1 MYRVLVADDEPI
13 ERTVVSKT
21 IQTYFPGQ
29 LEVVTAENGRQAA
42 ELFFSKN
49 CDIALLDIE
58 MPGVNGLEAAK
69 QIRARDK
76 YCSIIFLTAFDDFS
90 YAKQAI
96 GVKALEYLLKPGADE
111 ELLAVLEEAI
121 RLAQE
126 REGRADKTAE
136 TQEPENAAE
145 DAGAWGE
152 ADWRE
157 VDCGLEE
164 NRSGNIRMNAVAE
177 NIRNYI
183 ERHYQDDISLQT
195 AAHAMNYSDAYF
207 CKIFKQCFDKSFIVY
222 LSEYRVEK
230 AKQLLADVVI
240 NVKDISRK
248 VGYHDSNYFA
258 KVFKRVAGMTPTEY
272 RMHMLRDVK
281 V

>member
-69 QIRARDK
+69 QIRERDK

-111 ELLAVLEEAI
+111 ELAAVLEEAI

-126 REGRADKTAE
+126 REGRADKNADTPKPA
-136 TQEPENAAE
+136 NAAE
-145 DAGAWGE
+145 GAWSE
-152 ADWRE
+152 TEWRE
-157 VDCGLEE
+157 TDCGMEE
-164 NRSGNIRMNAVAE
+164 NRLGNIRMNAVAE

-183 ERHYQDDISLQT
+183 ELHYQDDISLQT

-240 NVKDISRK
+240 NVKDISQK

-258 KVFKRVAGMTPTEY
+258 KVFKRVAGVTPTEY
-272 RMHMLRDVK
+272 RMYMLRGEK
-281 V
+281 Q